1 MTFGIVLTLNVVGEM
16 YVGVGGAYNVD
27 EVLQLMVHGLN
38 EELEMRMRGIVT
50 TATTIATTTTNNRNN
65 NSMMDERAQLI
76 NEDNVLPQTRIP
88 SVSFV
93 PSQTMALGEDI

>member
-1 MTFGIVLTLNVVGEM
+1 MTTLTALAPAG
-16 YVGVGGAYNVD
+16 
-27 EVLQLMVHGLN
+27 LQVEPDAASVAERVAEALLQALR
-38 EELEMRMRGIVT
+38 EEMRMRGIVT